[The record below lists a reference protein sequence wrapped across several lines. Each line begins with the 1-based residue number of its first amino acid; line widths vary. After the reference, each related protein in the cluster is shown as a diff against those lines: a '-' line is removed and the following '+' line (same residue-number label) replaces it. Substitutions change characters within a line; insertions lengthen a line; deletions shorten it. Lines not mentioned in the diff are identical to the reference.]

1 MPHEGQRSPLR
12 VLSAAL
18 QWMQQGRSDPPSLHL
33 QHGVEIVPG
42 PLAVGTVALT
52 LGCAESRSRGSQ
64 EVNTPRA
71 QAEAPVV
78 VRLMLPCAVRCRRV
92 MSAEGRPQAHSDSLR
107 GGCLRL

>member
-18 QWMQQGRSDPPSLHL
+18 QWVQQGRSDPPSLHL

-42 PLAVGTVALT
+42 PPAVGTVPLT
-52 LGCAESRSRGSQ
+52 LGYAESRSRGSQ
-64 EVNTPRA
+64 EVWLNTPRA

-92 MSAEGRPQAHSDSLR
+92 MSGLQR
-107 GGCLRL
+107 GGPRLTVTA